1 MVNYACY
8 DKYPAGQK
16 WVSNIDLLN
25 ASDAELRRQGL
36 KGKLSASKVKSAF
49 TKLKAAFKIAS
60 LWPHGSDIK
69 IAFMD
74 GTPYQRD
81 WVQKVVMEKLVPHV
95 SKLNFVWN
103 TAVNE
108 ADIRISFAQKGAAWS
123 MIGTES
129 RSVPFNQPSMNL
141 GWIDDM
147 TSNNGPKYAGTGQV
161 VIHEFCH
168 ALGMIHEHQT
178 PMDNPIKWNKPVVIS
193 EIKKTNPSWSDA
205 IIEHNMF
212 AKYGDWQLCQDTKK
226 LPDGPEKEAKLQQA
240 CQGELVNGSKYDPKS
255 IMHYFF
261 PANWMLE
268 GPEIATNTELSPVD
282 IQWLRK
288 MYGEEQAPTIQ
299 SVEASTETEV
309 LAGDAGTTFSPLSYV
324 KSVSLE
330 YVIIF
335 VLLAIMAV
343 FAFMTFSKRS

>member
-8 DKYPAGQK
+8 DKYPLGQQ

-36 KGKLSASKVKSAF
+36 KGKLSASKVKGAF

-60 LWPHGSDIK
+60 LWQHGDIK

-74 GTPYQRD
+74 GTSYQRD
-81 WVQKVVMEKLVPHV
+81 WVQRVVMEKLAPHV

-103 TAVNE
+103 VPLNQ

-129 RSVPFNQPSMNL
+129 RSVPSNQPSMNL

-178 PMDNPIKWNKPVVIS
+178 PMDNPIQWNKPLVIS

-205 IIEHNMF
+205 QIEHNMF

-226 LPDGPEKEAKLQQA
+226 LPASVEKEMKLQEA
-240 CQGELVNGSKYDPKS
+240 CRGELVNGSKYDPKS

-261 PANWMLE
+261 PPSWMIS
-268 GPEIATNTELSPVD
+268 GPEIATNTELSPTD
-282 IQWLRK
+282 IEWLRK
-288 MYGEEQAPTIQ
+288 MYGEQLPPTIKE
-299 SVEASTETEV
+299 VEGDTQVPNV
-309 LAGDAGTTFSPLSYV
+309 LTGTTFSPIAYV
-324 KSVSLE
+324 KNISLE

-335 VLLAIMAV
+335 VLLVIMAV
-343 FAFMTFSKRS
+343 FIFIAFIQRNKK